1 MLQQQLEAEQVA
13 RTAAESRADLLRNKL
28 REVAERSKARGN
40 SLAALLSAVRRVA
53 DAKQELSAAEA
64 ELQQAL
70 QDAEAF
76 LQDDGAAPQAQP
88 HAVSAAA
95 AAQPPPPPPPPA
107 AAQQDQHW
115 LHEGVLQQNAVNGTN
130 MHDADGQ
137 PEGGDGQAGGWVQAA
152 DERAASASS
161 AKPAPLS
168 NIKFSLKL

>member
-1 MLQQQLEAEQVA
+1 MLGSLNCSDAVLRLTQTISGAPVQGIVISIAVFSRSHIGVPATFLLQAGKRQDSSSEQVHMLQQQLEAEQVA

-76 LQDDGAAPQAQP
+76 LQVTMQRL
-88 HAVSAAA
+88 SA
-95 AAQPPPPPPPPA
+95 
-107 AAQQDQHW
+107 
-115 LHEGVLQQNAVNGTN
+115 
-130 MHDADGQ
+130 
-137 PEGGDGQAGGWVQAA
+137 
-152 DERAASASS
+152 
-161 AKPAPLS
+161 
-168 NIKFSLKL
+168 